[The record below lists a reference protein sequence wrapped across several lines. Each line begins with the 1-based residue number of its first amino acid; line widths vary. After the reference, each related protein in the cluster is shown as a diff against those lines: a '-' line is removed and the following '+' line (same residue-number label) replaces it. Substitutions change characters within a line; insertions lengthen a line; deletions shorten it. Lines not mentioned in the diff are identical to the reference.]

1 MKRNEIPTIAPK
13 MIRAACHHSMPLFPH
28 RGDVDHTGGVEVEVV
43 GSFLGEGDVGIDH
56 AAEVVGCPDV
66 PEPDVVVAV
75 DELEDLDGG
84 VLLDLDVEELRE
96 VGAVL
101 VLGGLIAALDLPGEV
116 LLAGE
121 VLVADEV
128 VVARLT
134 LNGVGGGFVLLE
146 PTADVVHR
154 GTRCKPQNGESKKSD
169 EK

>member
-1 MKRNEIPTIAPK
+1 MKKLYIDPEFELVKLKLKNQLLAVSDSPQT
-13 MIRAACHHSMPLFPH
+13 
-28 RGDVDHTGGVEVEVV
+28 
-43 GSFLGEGDVGIDH
+43 GEGDVGIDH

-116 LLAGE
+116 LLSGE
-121 VLVADEV
+121 VLP
-128 VVARLT
+128 RI
-134 LNGVGGGFVLLE
+134 
-146 PTADVVHR
+146 R
-154 GTRCKPQNGESKKSD
+154 
-169 EK
+169 